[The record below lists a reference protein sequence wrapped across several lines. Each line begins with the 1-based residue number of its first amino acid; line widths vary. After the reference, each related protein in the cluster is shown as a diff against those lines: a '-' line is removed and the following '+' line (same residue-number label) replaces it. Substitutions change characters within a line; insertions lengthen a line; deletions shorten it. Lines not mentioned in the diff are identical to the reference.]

1 MGHHALIGTK
11 RPATLGP
18 NLEDPMSFLQKMFGG
33 GVDAEDPR
41 RYLIETMLAAIGAD
55 GEVTE
60 EEVMTLDKT
69 LEEHDLF
76 RDISSD
82 ARNRLMDSATEALRE
97 AGGGMNR
104 LEAIAK
110 GLPGRT
116 HQQTAYAMACE
127 ICVAD
132 ADLPDSEI
140 RFLDALQKALQL
152 DDATAKELFEAARN
166 SAGLKTVEEK
176 TLAMREMMP
185 RFVDCMAL
193 MAAADGEIHDDELI
207 SVRAV
212 LASIPD
218 MAVLNSDELNDAIVE
233 AFNRVK
239 DSDLGES
246 IKGAADVIS
255 EPVDRYWTI
264 VYMMII
270 CLADGKADWREVA
283 FLSTTRDAFGLDDE
297 LMDHAMAAASKF
309 PATELG
315 GAVPQ

>member
-1 MGHHALIGTK
+1 
-11 RPATLGP
+11 
-18 NLEDPMSFLQKMFGG
+18 MSFLQKMFGG
-33 GVDAEDPR
+33 GVDADDPR
-41 RYLIETMLAAIGAD
+41 RFLIETMLAAIEAD
-55 GEVTE
+55 GDITE

-82 ARNRLMDSATEALRE
+82 ARGRLIDTATDAIRE

-140 RFLDALQKALQL
+140 RFLDGLQKALGL
-152 DDATAKELFEAARN
+152 DDDTAKELFEAARS

-176 TLAMREMMP
+176 TAAMREMMP

-193 MAAADGEIHDDELI
+193 MSAADGEIHDEELI

-218 MAVLNSDELNDAIVE
+218 MAVLSSDELNDAIVE

-239 DSDLGES
+239 DKDLGES
-246 IKGAADVIS
+246 ILEAAKVIDQQ
-255 EPVDRYWTI
+255 VDRYWTT

-283 FLSTTRDAFGLDDE
+283 FLSTTRDAFELDDE
-297 LMDHAMAAASKF
+297 LMDHAMKAASQF
-309 PATELG
+309 PAHELG
-315 GAVPQ
+315 GELPA

>member
-1 MGHHALIGTK
+1 
-11 RPATLGP
+11 
-18 NLEDPMSFLQKMFGG
+18 MSFLQKMFGG
-33 GVDAEDPR
+33 GVDMEDPR
-41 RYLIETMLAAIGAD
+41 RFLIETMLAAIGAD

-60 EEVMTLDKT
+60 QEVMTLDKT

-76 RDISSD
+76 RDISGD
-82 ARNRLMDSATEALRE
+82 ARTRIIDTATEAIRE

-116 HQQTAYAMACE
+116 HQQLAYAMACD

-140 RFLDALQKALQL
+140 RFLDGLQKALRL
-152 DDATAKELFEAARN
+152 DDGVAKELFEASRT

-176 TLAMREMMP
+176 TEAMRELMP

-218 MAVLNSDELNDAIVE
+218 MAVLNSDELNDAIVA
-233 AFNRVK
+233 AFNRVNDK
-239 DSDLGES
+239 DIGDS
-246 IKGAADVIS
+246 IKEAAEVIS
-255 EPVDRYWTI
+255 EPIDRYWTT

-297 LMDHAMAAASKF
+297 LMDHAMTAASQF

-315 GAVPQ
+315 GALPA

>member
-1 MGHHALIGTK
+1 
-11 RPATLGP
+11 
-18 NLEDPMSFLQKMFGG
+18 MSFLQKMFGG

-41 RYLIETMLAAIGAD
+41 RFLIETMLAAIGAD

-60 EEVMTLDKT
+60 QEVMALDQT

-76 RDISSD
+76 RDISTD
-82 ARNRLMDSATEALRE
+82 ARTRLMDAATEAIRE
-97 AGGGMNR
+97 ADGGMNR
-104 LEAIAK
+104 LKAIAE

-116 HQQTAYAMACE
+116 HQLTAYAMACD
-127 ICVAD
+127 ICVSD
-132 ADLPDSEI
+132 GDLPDSEI
-140 RFLDALQKALQL
+140 RFLDGLQSALNL
-152 DDATAKELFEAARN
+152 DDATAKEIFEGSRT

-176 TLAMREMMP
+176 TEAMREMMP

-239 DSDLGES
+239 DKDLGVAIQE
-246 IKGAADVIS
+246 AAKVI
-255 EPVDRYWTI
+255 EQPADRYWTI

-283 FLSTTRDAFGLDDE
+283 FLSTTRDAFDLDDE

-315 GAVPQ
+315 GAVPE